1 MYENETRKHSV
12 ILFDGVCN
20 LCSGWVQFVIKRD
33 PKKRFKFASL
43 QSELGDSIIEDYNIK
58 MKDKASIVLIEH
70 NKAHI
75 ESTAILRIIS
85 QLKGPVKVLCLFNLI
100 PKPLRDSIYRF
111 ISKNRYRFFGKKE
124 SCLIPSKEIQNR
136 FIKRETESRK
146 INE

>member
-1 MYENETRKHSV
+1 MYRNRTRKQSV

-33 PKKRFKFASL
+33 PKELFKFAPL
-43 QSELGDSIIEDYNIK
+43 QSEFGNSIIRDYNIK
-58 MKDKASIVLIEH
+58 MKGTASIVLIEH

-75 ESTAILRIIS
+75 ESTAILRIVS
-85 QLKGPVKVLCLFNLI
+85 QLKGPIKILRLFSLI
-100 PKPLRDSIYRF
+100 PKPIRDNIYRF

-136 FIKRETESRK
+136 FTKMETESRK